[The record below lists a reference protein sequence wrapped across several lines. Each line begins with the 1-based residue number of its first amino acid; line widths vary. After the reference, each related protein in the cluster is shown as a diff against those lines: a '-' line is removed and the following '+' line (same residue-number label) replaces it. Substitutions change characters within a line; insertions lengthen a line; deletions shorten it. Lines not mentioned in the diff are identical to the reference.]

1 MVETAGAG
9 ARDDLGSATQAKC
22 GETVNGPG
30 GVTWRETVN
39 GPGGVTRCC
48 SLPAQLSWICDFSL
62 GFQAQVVAIGGG
74 VCACVLTSSV
84 LRGKTIRLTLTKTE
98 QEQRVQLKLSRAPAP
113 ENV

>member
-30 GVTWRETVN
+30 GVT
-39 GPGGVTRCC
+39 RCC

-62 GFQAQVVAIGGG
+62 GFQAKVVAIGGG